1 MFKRVT
7 IVALVVAAFLVL
19 AVPALAFNGM
29 RGDYT
34 VSAYCSNC
42 HMVGTPGS
50 APKVYDGWKET
61 KHGEDEA
68 FAEVANRAP
77 NGSVCQG
84 CHTANFDPA
93 KMTPTPTA
101 TTYAMSTPLSAT
113 STPTATSTAWGY
125 TTDASGPQDTGNGAW
140 SESDI
145 GCSSCHYG
153 SSTAANPQYGNDPN
167 NTAHTVPLGEMANAD
182 ICGTCHTRYS
192 YTVATYTISP
202 APTPSA
208 VVTIQPQMALGTT
221 VNPWKFLGAPG
232 GAGWTPAAPL
242 STVLNIPH
250 SGWTPAPTATT
261 AGTYE
266 APSLMTYWKTP
277 TGNTPWQLVGHDGSA
292 AQYSEWAGEG
302 HAAALTALTSM
313 PSWGFFPEATKKQC
327 LECHSADFRI
337 LKEAGENPSSS
348 QVKYG
353 ITCQG
358 CHAPHEAGT
367 VKGVW
372 DEEFDAQLVDDA
384 NLGGN
389 GSNLCTECHNGEIPA
404 GSTASPG
411 AEVHHPMKEMMD
423 GYGAIDVQAF
433 PSVHKGKCIQCH
445 MPPTSY
451 SRGSIQGGGNH
462 TFTIIEPEVANETV
476 PIPIASATTRATAT
490 PTPTDTATPLALR
503 AVVTTTVT
511 KTQDNMPY
519 SACSTCHNNNQRPTP
534 VPVATVASTSTPT
547 ATASPIQ
554 VSVTITQN
562 VANQGDKAL
571 WLQDTIEQRQAW
583 TTAKVAEIKT
593 ELDAGANRLGYV
605 ATANDRAY
613 EVAQAALV
621 AIPEADR
628 TFGQT
633 NFLKAFTNVG
643 YVESEGS
650 FGLHNWDYSRAIV
663 NVALAE
669 ARAVTAVTPSP
680 RSWVVTMKASKSS
693 ISVGKKVKFRGL
705 VLTGWGLAGKGTL
718 TIQRKLGN
726 GAWKKW
732 TTVNLATGGTYGKT
746 LKMTKKG
753 SWKVRGY
760 MPGDGGLNLE
770 AYSVYVK
777 VKVK

>member
-1 MFKRVT
+1 MFKRVA

-19 AVPALAFNGM
+19 AVPAFAFNGM
-29 RGDYT
+29 RSSYT
-34 VSAYCSNC
+34 VSSYCSIC
-42 HMVGTPGS
+42 HQAGQPGS
-50 APKVYDGWKET
+50 APKVYDGWAET

-68 FAEVANRAP
+68 FAEVANRVP
-77 NGSVCQG
+77 TGSVCQG
-84 CHTANFDPA
+84 CHTANFDPR

-101 TTYAMSTPLSAT
+101 TTTAFSTPVGPA

-125 TTDASGPQDTGNGAW
+125 TTDASGTQQAGEGAW
-140 SESDI
+140 SEDDI

-153 SSTAANPQYGNDPN
+153 STTGSDPQYGNDPN
-167 NTAHTVPLGEMANAD
+167 NTAHRAPLGEMANAD
-182 ICGTCHTRYS
+182 ICGACHSRYS
-192 YTVATYTISP
+192 YTVKTYTISP
-202 APTPSA
+202 IPTPKA
-208 VVTIQPQMALGTT
+208 VGTIQPQMALEYA
-221 VNPWKFLGAPG
+221 FLGAPG
-232 GAGWTPAAPL
+232 GTSWTPAAPL
-242 STVLNIPH
+242 STVLTIPH
-250 SGWTPAPTATT
+250 PGPSPWTTPTPSATRV
-261 AGTYE
+261 GFGN
-266 APSLMTYWKTP
+266 LQTYWQVDGSDTH
-277 TGNTPWQLVGHDGSA
+277 WQQSGHDGSA
-292 AQYSEWAGEG
+292 AQYPEWASEGLPFG
-302 HAAALTALTSM
+302 HADALTALTSM
-313 PSWGFFPEATKKQC
+313 PSWAFFPEATKKEC

-348 QVKYG
+348 DVKYG
-353 ITCQG
+353 ITCAG

-389 GSNLCTECHNGEIPA
+389 GSNLCTECHNGEIPD

-451 SRGSIQGGGNH
+451 SRGAVQMGGNH
-462 TFTIIEPEVANETV
+462 TFNIIEPEEAYEAS
-476 PIPIASATTRATAT
+476 PIPVATPSTVVATTYANPSAT
-490 PTPTDTATPLALR
+490 P
-503 AVVTTTVT
+503 VVTTTTYVN
-511 KTQDNMPY
+511 QDSMPY
-519 SACSTCHNNNQRPTP
+519 SACSTCHNNNQKPTP
-534 VPVATVASTSTPT
+534 VPVATTTTSATPAASPT
-547 ATASPIQ
+547 AIALM
-554 VSVTITQN
+554 VTQN

-571 WLQDTIEQRQAW
+571 WLQNTIDQRRSW
-583 TTAKVAEIKT
+583 TEAKIAEIHN
-593 ELDAGANRLGYV
+593 ELKLAAQRLGY
-605 ATANDRAY
+605 ADETA
-613 EVAQAALV
+613 AQTALV
-621 AIPEADR
+621 AIPEANR
-628 TFGQT
+628 TFGET

-650 FGLHNWDYSRAIV
+650 FGIHNWDYSRAIV

-669 ARAVTAVTPSP
+669 ARAVTAVAPAP

-693 ISVGKKVKFRGL
+693 VNVGKKVKFRGL
-705 VLTGWGLAGKGTL
+705 VLDGWGLAGKGTL
-718 TIQRKLGN
+718 TIQRKLGK